1 MSDKNS
7 HIELLLSPFSRFLR
21 IETSG
26 GILLILFTLVALVW
40 ANSPYSIYYQQ
51 LWENELS
58 FGLGDGKISK
68 SILHWIND
76 GLMAVFFFV
85 VGLEIKREVRAGELS
100 APRQAM
106 LPVFAAI
113 GGMVFPAIFYTLLNQ
128 NPQTAA
134 GWGIPMATDIAF
146 SLGVLSLLGSR
157 VPISL
162 KVFLVAFAI
171 VDDLGAVII
180 IAVFYSH
187 DVQSVFLLYA
197 AIGLVLLLLF
207 NRLNIRFIPL
217 YLLSGLFLWYMF
229 LKSGLHPTLA
239 GVLIALAIPVN
250 RKTRTGSFRRKMN
263 RELQAF
269 PEFDCEDKLLLS
281 KDQIKAIDNMH
292 AYIRGVESPLQSL
305 EHHLHNF
312 VTFFVMPLFALT
324 NAGVVFGNA
333 RLVDFFSE
341 LSFTIE
347 LSLIFGKVVGI
358 FLLTWIGVT
367 LRLAVLPEGVGWPHI
382 LGLGFLGGMGF
393 TMSLFISNLAFGSGI
408 YLNPAKLGILLG
420 SLLAGIIGYI
430 VLRMTLKKE

>member
-1 MSDKNS
+1 MNKRVSAIDR
-7 HIELLLSPFSRFLR
+7 IFTPFSRFLR
-21 IETSG
+21 IESLG
-26 GILLILFTLVALVW
+26 GLVLILFTIAALIW
-40 ANSPYSIYYQQ
+40 ANSSFSEYYKQ
-51 LWENELS
+51 LWEKELS
-58 FGLGDGKISK
+58 FGLGEGKISK

-76 GLMAVFFFV
+76 GLMAIFFFV

-113 GGMVFPAIFYTLLNQ
+113 GGMIFPALFYTFLNQ
-128 NPQTAA
+128 NPQTAG

-146 SLGVLSLLGSR
+146 SLGVLSLLGNR
-157 VPISL
+157 VPVSL

-180 IAVFYSH
+180 IALFYSH
-187 DVQSVFLLYA
+187 DVHTIYLVYA
-197 AIGLVLLLLF
+197 AFGFVSLLLF

-217 YLLSGLFLWYMF
+217 YILTGVFLWYMF

-239 GVLIALAIPVN
+239 GVLIAIAIPVN
-250 RKTRTGSFRRKMN
+250 RKTRSGSFRIKME
-263 RELQAF
+263 RQLKAF
-269 PEFDCEDKLLLS
+269 PETDCEDRLLLS
-281 KDQIKAIDNMH
+281 KSQMEAIENMH
-292 AYIRGVESPLQSL
+292 TYIRGVESPLQTL

-333 RLVDFFSE
+333 RLADFFSE

-347 LSLIFGKVVGI
+347 LSLIFGKVFGI
-358 FLLTWIGVT
+358 FLLTWLGVK
-367 LRLAVLPEGVGWPHI
+367 LRLAVLPDGVRWPHI

-393 TMSLFISNLAFGSGI
+393 TMSLFISNLAFGTGM

-420 SLLAGIIGYI
+420 SLLAGVLGYI
-430 VLRMTLKKE
+430 VLRITLKKV